1 MKAHTRCC
9 YPSFFHALVNPPYKV
24 FGTSTE
30 FSDAPTVSDIYNMR
44 RILSARM
51 NAIHDQTERLGANM
65 ERMERVNGERM
76 ERMEQVRFGLAVEW
90 LCHLYT
96 RAGSEGTAYNI
107 MLILIEY

>member
-1 MKAHTRCC
+1 VLLPVFH
-9 YPSFFHALVNPPYKV
+9 HALMLPPRQV

-65 ERMERVNGERM
+65 ERMERVSRERM
-76 ERMEQVRFGLAVEW
+76 ERMEQVRLGW
-90 LCHLYT
+90 LY
-96 RAGSEGTAYNI
+96 S
-107 MLILIEY
+107 